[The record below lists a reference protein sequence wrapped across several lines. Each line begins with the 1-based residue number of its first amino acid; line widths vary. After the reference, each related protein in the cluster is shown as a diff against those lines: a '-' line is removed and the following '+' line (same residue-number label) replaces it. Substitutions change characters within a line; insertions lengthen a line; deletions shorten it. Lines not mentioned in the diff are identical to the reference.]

1 MKKIKVYLD
10 TSVINFIFA
19 DDAPDFKK
27 ATIDFFENYFSL
39 YEVYISDIV
48 LLEIKKTNDSTK
60 REKLLKVVKDYAFI
74 LLESDGDERIKNL
87 SNLYI
92 QENIIPKKKF
102 EDALHIAICTV
113 FEMDMLLSWNFK
125 HLANIHKEI
134 LINTINERE
143 GYWKKLNLLSPLEAI
158 YDAE

>member
-48 LLEIKKTNDSTK
+48 LLEIKKLMILR
-60 REKLLKVVKDYAFI
+60 REKSCLK
-74 LLESDGDERIKNL
+74 
-87 SNLYI
+87 
-92 QENIIPKKKF
+92 
-102 EDALHIAICTV
+102 
-113 FEMDMLLSWNFK
+113 W
-125 HLANIHKEI
+125 
-134 LINTINERE
+134 
-143 GYWKKLNLLSPLEAI
+143 
-158 YDAE
+158 

>member
-1 MKKIKVYLD
+1 
-10 TSVINFIFA
+10 
-19 DDAPDFKK
+19 
-27 ATIDFFENYFSL
+27 
-39 YEVYISDIV
+39 
-48 LLEIKKTNDSTK
+48 
-60 REKLLKVVKDYAFI
+60 VKDYAFI

-113 FEMDMLLSWNFK
+113 FEMDTLLSWNFK